1 MVCYVGIDLGL
12 KGMNEA
18 CLLEENGHRLRFRF
32 SNLPDSLAQL
42 SDWVSRQNKTIGGFV
57 MEPTGSSWI
66 PVTHWLIAQ
75 GYTVYLLKPDK
86 SYALRQFY
94 HKHTKTDLLDAEVL
108 AKVPLVDSEGI
119 FPYQVP
125 SEKVTAL
132 KQLGKTRQ
140 LFVDLAAAQEKR
152 IQALCDQLLPGW
164 RRQLK
169 GKQLVGEMGKA
180 FFQEYTDLSRVEKA
194 KEEAF
199 YQVLASASSPAGLKK
214 ISIFRSLALKAHAFH
229 LKTHGEQNT
238 RLFYESLWQELK
250 PLLELIRFAEKQAEQ
265 LEKEME
271 KIYLELDPER
281 TLETHVGIGKI
292 SAFTILPYAAQVERF
307 SNIRQ
312 FRAYAGVCPKKR
324 QSGMREAQGLSMTKA
339 GPKRLK
345 RALYLAADAARKGDP
360 EFAKVYHRLREKG
373 KHHNKALIALAAK
386 MADRIYSVMRRKNHK
401 LKKEEGREKVI
412 YELRDFDGKKIS
424 KKEAL
429 ELIHQKFG
437 RNLNEAKKK
446 KREECLKK
454 EAV

>member
-1 MVCYVGIDLGL
+1 
-12 KGMNEA
+12 
-18 CLLEENGHRLRFRF
+18 
-32 SNLPDSLAQL
+32 
-42 SDWVSRQNKTIGGFV
+42 

-108 AKVPLVDSEGI
+108 AKVPLVDSEGV
-119 FPYQVP
+119 FPYQAP

-140 LFVDLAAAQEKR
+140 MFVDLTAAQEKR

-180 FFQEYTDLSRVEKA
+180 FFQEYADLSKVEKTE
-194 KEEAF
+194 EEAF

-265 LEKEME
+265 LEKEMVFQ
-271 KIYLELDPER
+271 YSS
-281 TLETHVGIGKI
+281 I
-292 SAFTILPYAAQVERF
+292 SSLCR
-307 SNIRQ
+307 
-312 FRAYAGVCPKKR
+312 
-324 QSGMREAQGLSMTKA
+324 GLS
-339 GPKRLK
+339 
-345 RALYLAADAARKGDP
+345 
-360 EFAKVYHRLREKG
+360 E
-373 KHHNKALIALAAK
+373 
-386 MADRIYSVMRRKNHK
+386 
-401 LKKEEGREKVI
+401 
-412 YELRDFDGKKIS
+412 
-424 KKEAL
+424 
-429 ELIHQKFG
+429 
-437 RNLNEAKKK
+437 
-446 KREECLKK
+446 K
-454 EAV
+454 EAVWDERSPGAFDDKGRSQTVEAGFVFSVRCSQKRRS